1 MNSGI
6 KSNDKMKDVPYH
18 FYLGQQ
24 AQVRKKNDKDREY
37 LVGRI
42 CEVTSG
48 SNHGDWIKVW
58 FDDCHTVTNDTWN
71 ELTSN
76 SHHYFIGHDEIKLVL
91 RRLSDMS
98 EEEAKE
104 CWACAKSTS
113 YRFAGFDGP
122 SRSIFYKNGNGNR
135 GAEVLNKPQQFHYLL
150 SKSFDLFGLIDS
162 GLAIDAKTLQ
172 TKP

>member
-1 MNSGI
+1 MT
-6 KSNDKMKDVPYH
+6 MKDIPYH
-18 FYLGQQ
+18 LYLGRQ

-76 SHHYFIGHDEIKLVL
+76 SHYYFIGHDEIKLVL

-98 EEEAKE
+98 EEENQE
-104 CWACAKSTS
+104 WAETNGALGNC
-113 YRFAGFDGP
+113 
-122 SRSIFYKNGNGNR
+122 SRYEDE
-135 GAEVLNKPQQFHYLL
+135 AHATAYLL
-150 SKSFDLFGLIDS
+150 SKGFDLFGLIDA
-162 GLAIDAKTLQ
+162 GLAIDSKTLQ

>member
-1 MNSGI
+1 M
-6 KSNDKMKDVPYH
+6 KTMKDIKPYLH
-18 FYLGQQ
+18 LYLNAQV
-24 AQVRKKNDKDREY
+24 QVRKKNDKDREY
-37 LVGRI
+37 LIGRV

-76 SHHYFIGHDEIKLVL
+76 AHHFFINHDEIKLIL

-98 EEEAKE
+98 EEEKKE
-104 CWACAKSTS
+104 LEATKALQRPSPVHHVAMLVWTADSFAWA
-113 YRFAGFDGP
+113 
-122 SRSIFYKNGNGNR
+122 
-135 GAEVLNKPQQFHYLL
+135 L

-162 GLAIDAKTLQ
+162 GLAIDTKTVN
-172 TKP
+172 K